1 MSEEKHVSV
10 IILAAGNSERMGF
23 PKALLKW
30 NDQQTFL
37 EKICSDYAAFGC
49 EEIIL
54 VINKD
59 LLNLILK
66 KHLTLPENLSIV
78 VNEQLELGRMYS
90 MFLGVNKWNRQKY
103 CFVQNIDNP
112 FVNRETLKNILANRS
127 EDHAIVPVC
136 NGKRGHPVLIN
147 GKIADRISTLKN
159 FDPTLKAI
167 ISESGIT
174 EVSVNDPE
182 ILQNINTPDDYKK
195 LFPDIAD

>member
-1 MSEEKHVSV
+1 MSKEKHVSV

-30 NDQQTFL
+30 DDQQTFL

-66 KHLTLPENLSIV
+66 KQLTLPENLSIV

-112 FVNRETLKNILANRS
+112 FVNADILKNIFMNRN

-136 NGKRGHPVLIN
+136 EGKRGHPVLIN
-147 GKIADRISTLKN
+147 RKIADRISALHDFNHTLK
-159 FDPTLKAI
+159 TLI
-167 ISESGIT
+167 NESGIT

-182 ILQNINTPDDYKK
+182 ILHNINTPADYKN